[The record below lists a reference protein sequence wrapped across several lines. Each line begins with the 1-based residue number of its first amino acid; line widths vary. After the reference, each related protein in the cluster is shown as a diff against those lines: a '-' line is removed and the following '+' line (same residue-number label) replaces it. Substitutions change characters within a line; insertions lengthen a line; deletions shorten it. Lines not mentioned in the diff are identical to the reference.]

1 MFNTK
6 DLNFAS
12 KYASKCPTMTSS
24 VWTYDIE
31 GWRQQELK
39 CFCIKKQLN
48 PFCIHHLACQN
59 DNMWIEIQLYTVF
72 HYPERTN

>member
-24 VWTYDIE
+24 VWTYGIE
-31 GWRQQELK
+31 G
-39 CFCIKKQLN
+39 
-48 PFCIHHLACQN
+48 
-59 DNMWIEIQLYTVF
+59 
-72 HYPERTN
+72 